1 MSPQALPDIP
11 GLTYDHVDECYY
23 LGSCAGASLMLI
35 PDTDYDAWR
44 ITALKVQRELRQHG
58 HGTTLLETVTR
69 WADNEHLR
77 LTLFADPI
85 GDDGPS
91 LNRLIRW
98 YKRHGFERI
107 RGKSRRLMLRKPPG
121 ASRQ

>member
-11 GLTYDHVDECYY
+11 GLVYDHVDECYY

-35 PDTDYDAWR
+35 HDTDYDAWR

-69 WADNEHLR
+69 WADDEHLR

-107 RGKSRRLMLRKPPG
+107 RGKNRRLMLRKPPG
-121 ASRQ
+121 APR